1 MNPRK
6 TVDSNKHQKPNYFED
21 PKHKH
26 KTWKGLKEHIQKI
39 KYKKLK
45 YEL

>member
-6 TVDSNKHQKPNYFED
+6 TVDSNKHQKPNYFVD
-21 PKHKH
+21 TKHKH

-39 KYKKLK
+39 MYKKLK